1 MYRERG
7 NHIITQVTEHK
18 AVLDTCKRLEK
29 YGYRVTYLPVKADGL
44 IDLEDLKRA
53 MDDKT
58 ILVTIMAANNE
69 IGVLQ
74 PIREI
79 GKLCHE
85 KGVIFHTDAVQA
97 VGKVPFNV
105 IADNIDV
112 LSISGHKI
120 YGPKGVGALYVRR
133 RNPRV
138 QIAAQIDGGGHERGM
153 RSGTLNVP
161 GIVGLGKAC
170 EIALR
175 RDGHR
180 GGLSARPARPA
191 EGQARV
197 GAGLRSRERLDGAP
211 AARQPEHELRVRRR
225 RVAADGHQR
234 RSGLQRLG
242 LHLGH
247 ARALVRAEG
256 AGPGRRCGAQFHS
269 LRAWAASTPRPK
281 WITWPPR

>member
-1 MYRERG
+1 
-7 NHIITQVTEHK
+7 
-18 AVLDTCKRLEK
+18 
-29 YGYRVTYLPVKADGL
+29 
-44 IDLEDLKRA
+44 

-97 VGKVPFNV
+97 VGKVPVNV

-112 LSISGHKI
+112 LSLSGHKI

-153 RSGTLNVP
+153 RS
-161 GIVGLGKAC
+161 
-170 EIALR
+170 
-175 RDGHR
+175 
-180 GGLSARPARPA
+180 AR
-191 EGQARV
+191 
-197 GAGLRSRERLDGAP
+197 
-211 AARQPEHELRVRRR
+211 
-225 RVAADGHQR
+225 
-234 RSGLQRLG
+234 
-242 LHLGH
+242 
-247 ARALVRAEG
+247 
-256 AGPGRRCGAQFHS
+256 
-269 LRAWAASTPRPK
+269 
-281 WITWPPR
+281 